1 MFVVSLDQA
10 YMEEL
15 FRGSIGN
22 GALLILDPEGNPVYS
37 EDEKLTEAYLDESG
51 EKKADYDI
59 VSRTA
64 DMSGWTYV
72 AGYDSRYADGQ

>member
-37 EDEKLTEAYLDESG
+37 EDEKLTEPIWMSQER
-51 EKKADYDI
+51 KKRI
-59 VSRTA
+59 
-64 DMSGWTYV
+64 MIL
-72 AGYDSRYADGQ
+72 